1 MNRIKQWLKYYRAS
15 LIDGAV
21 KPKNNI
27 FESCVDRKTVC
38 LERMDSSEIK
48 GLQSKCDHKLFV
60 IKDKNGD
67 KEIEWATIQIA
78 PVFIGNKFNLS
89 KIVYIMI

>member
-15 LIDGAV
+15 LIDGVV

-27 FESCVDRKTVC
+27 FESCIDWKTVC

-48 GLQSKCDHKLFV
+48 GL
-60 IKDKNGD
+60 
-67 KEIEWATIQIA
+67 
-78 PVFIGNKFNLS
+78 
-89 KIVYIMI
+89 